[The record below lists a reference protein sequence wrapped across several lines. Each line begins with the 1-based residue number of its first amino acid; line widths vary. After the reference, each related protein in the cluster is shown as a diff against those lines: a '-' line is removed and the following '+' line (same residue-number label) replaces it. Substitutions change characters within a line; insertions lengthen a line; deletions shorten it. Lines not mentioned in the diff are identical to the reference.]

1 MLLTFLVYA
10 SRNSFD
16 AKAYLHIYGFPGG
29 LDGKDSTC
37 NAGDP
42 DSIPGSRR
50 FSQEGNGYPP
60 YCRKGD
66 PLPGPEMGSSVALRN
81 ELSEK
86 IYMQTEQEILLGRG
100 ARAENSRVREPR
112 RSALPCGWQSWVLW

>member
-1 MLLTFLVYA
+1 M
-10 SRNSFD
+10 S
-16 AKAYLHIYGFPGG
+16 IPGG
-29 LDGKDSTC
+29 SDKKESAF

-60 YCRKGD
+60 YRRKGD

-112 RSALPCGWQSWVLW
+112 RSALPCGWQSWVLWFYSC